1 MYKNQ
6 RRIIYEKA
14 LVGISLLK
22 EGFTETEIRKIM
34 GENQAAFYKK
44 MLP

>member
-1 MYKNQ
+1 M
-6 RRIIYEKA
+6 RGHA
-14 LVGISLLK
+14 LESSGMVLLTDELMK
-22 EGFTETEIRKIM
+22 EGFSETDIRKIM